1 VIKLVKNLPAM
12 QETLVGFLGQED
24 LLEKGQAI
32 HFSVLGLPY
41 YLRR

>member
-1 VIKLVKNLPAM
+1 M
-12 QETLVGFLGQED
+12 QETLVGFLDQED
-24 LLEKGQAI
+24 LLDKGQAI